1 MRTRTYGQ
9 WPRIKGGTHASPC
22 RDSHR
27 RRALER
33 ARGGVVRFVADNWGH
48 WFLANQQMVKA
59 FEFANRAADAR
70 KDAGP
75 RYDVKFEW
83 GDGAHADDHLGALLP
98 DVLRWMFRD
107 RLP

>member
-1 MRTRTYGQ
+1 
-9 WPRIKGGTHASPC
+9 
-22 RDSHR
+22 
-27 RRALER
+27 
-33 ARGGVVRFVADNWGH
+33 
-48 WFLANQQMVKA
+48 MVKA